1 MAVEIARSC
10 IIKNEFRLRRP
21 PPLVL
26 MRTIYIYIYKFCNLR
41 PHVETD
47 DGKGYMIHVTYNHSR
62 VSSVGVKQQNLL
74 AWRVV
79 QPTAAQSNNRIDC

>member
-21 PPLVL
+21 PSLVL
-26 MRTIYIYIYKFCNLR
+26 MRTIHIYIYIFFFFCNLR

-62 VSSVGVKQQNLL
+62 VSSVAVKQQNLL
-74 AWRVV
+74 A
-79 QPTAAQSNNRIDC
+79 